1 MAQTDA
7 MVAMGRRGEE
17 LKYVTEHFRDLQG
30 LYFAWLWGGMLAL
43 SMLRSSGRIS
53 RGHLLIVIASFLALF
68 LLVGIPCIRAWYRRY
83 GVVERRDPQI
93 RSTWPLSIL
102 NEKPAPRPSAQ
113 WSAPL
118 LILASW
124 ILIEG
129 IALFRS
135 TDRYLGVL
143 NLWSVLVLT
152 IPRCFFYP
160 TPNGF
165 IQLRRALY
173 IVGSAVIFFIIFSYP
188 YVPAVRQLGMR
199 VPEIICGTLVVLSLY
214 DNWLLGHLLNA
225 LPEAGYE

>member
-30 LYFAWLWGGMLAL
+30 LYFAWLWGGMLVLLML
-43 SMLRSSGRIS
+43 SSSGRIS
-53 RGHLLIVIASFLALF
+53 RRHLLIVTASFLALF

-83 GVVERRDPQI
+83 GVVERRDPEIQ
-93 RSTWPLSIL
+93 STWPLSIL
-102 NEKPAPRPSAQ
+102 NEKPAPRPRAQGSA
-113 WSAPL
+113 AL

-124 ILIEG
+124 FLTEG
-129 IALFRS
+129 MALFRS
-135 TDRYLGVL
+135 TDGYLGVL
-143 NLWSVLVLT
+143 NLWFALVLT

-165 IQLRRALY
+165 IQLRRATY

-188 YVPAVRQLGMR
+188 YVPAVRHLGMR
-199 VPEIICGTLVVLSLY
+199 VPEIICGTLVALSLY
-214 DNWLLGHLLNA
+214 DHWLLRHLLSA
-225 LPEAGYE
+225 RTEAAYE